1 VPGSMVR
8 FAEVHP
14 KDDAEVV
21 EQIKAV
27 FEALEVSRTA
37 SAA

>member
-1 VPGSMVR
+1 MVR

-21 EQIKAV
+21 EQIKGV
-27 FEALEVSRTA
+27 FDALAEAP
-37 SAA
+37 AAEAA

>member
-1 VPGSMVR
+1 MVR

-21 EQIKAV
+21 EQIKGV
-27 FEALEVSRTA
+27 FDALAGAGAEAE
-37 SAA
+37 AA